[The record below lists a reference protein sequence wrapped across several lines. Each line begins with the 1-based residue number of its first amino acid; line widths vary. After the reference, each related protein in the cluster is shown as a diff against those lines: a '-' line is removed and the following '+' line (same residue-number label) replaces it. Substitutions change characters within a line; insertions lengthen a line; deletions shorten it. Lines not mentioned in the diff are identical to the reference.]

1 MIAKKVEKG
10 RSAPPIFLRNK
21 IRWIFLKSQSFELN
35 NARENTTAEKAVDYR
50 YRLSDPLGAPFLQYS
65 GGGLCVLLYR
75 VTQKH
80 ALLLSVESENVFVSY
95 FALSKLNFQFSY
107 L

>member
-1 MIAKKVEKG
+1 MQEKI
-10 RSAPPIFLRNK
+10 PPQRRL
-21 IRWIFLKSQSFELN
+21 W
-35 NARENTTAEKAVDYR
+35 TTDK

-80 ALLLSVESENVFVSY
+80 ALLLSVGSENVFISY
-95 FALSKLNFQFSY
+95 FALSKLNFHFSY